1 LKGAAELTDI
11 KSQILAEAQHIVSGA
26 RRQQYGAPEQNFE
39 RIGALWNV
47 WLKLKLSAQL
57 AQGEF
62 ADPEAS
68 AVRQWL
74 ADHTLIDARDV
85 SPLMRLMKEARLLE
99 SPAHADSFVDLVGY
113 ALTGAEVNG
122 VVLDAPKTIE
132 HRADE
137 AHGPLTYWDNLGEP
151 QQRDWQPV
159 VGERVRVKYGAKTPR
174 GGTTGTVA
182 KEPRRVG
189 PDWHFNVLVQLDQPD
204 CAVYYLAHELE
215 PYDDIETQK
224 ASQEAEARA
233 RKNEQEAT
241 PLSMRAERLWANEK
255 ISVAGKDPPVEKGLE
270 VGPAR
275 IHVF

>member
-1 LKGAAELTDI
+1 VSELTDI
-11 KSQILAEAQHIVSGA
+11 KSQIVAEAQHIVSGA

-122 VVLDAPKTIE
+122 VVLDAPKVIE
-132 HRADE
+132 HE
-137 AHGPLTYWDNLGEP
+137 PLEWRPALT
-151 QQRDWQPV
+151 
-159 VGERVRVKYGAKTPR
+159 ERVRVKPGSQTPSA
-174 GGTTGTVA
+174 GQVGTVIGLSGGRYGI
-182 KEPRRVG
+182 KVHL
-189 PDWHFNVLVQLDQPD
+189 DKYLTNVDYSVD
-204 CAVYYLAHELE
+204 ELE
-215 PYDDIETQK
+215 PEQ
-224 ASQEAEARA
+224 SRQ
-233 RKNEQEAT
+233 EQETRAFNRQQNDFG
-241 PLSMRAERLWANEK
+241 MRAERQWANEK